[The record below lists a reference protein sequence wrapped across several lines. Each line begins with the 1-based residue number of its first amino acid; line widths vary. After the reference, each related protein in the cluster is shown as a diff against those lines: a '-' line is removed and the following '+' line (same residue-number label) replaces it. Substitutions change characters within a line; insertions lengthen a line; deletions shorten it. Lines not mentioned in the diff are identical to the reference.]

1 MQYKIGKIAKIMGVT
16 PEAIRHYERLGLIVP
31 FKDPETNYRYYTS
44 EQIDQLLYIQ
54 RFSHMGI
61 SLSNIRENILRGN
74 VQTHREMVQQKRN
87 DYVQEI
93 QRLQQ
98 KLMNLDHYI
107 SVLKMTAYCLYN
119 CIYIQRPGIFFIS
132 QEDCLNIKEDAQD
145 SIQFNLFQ
153 KNADLFFQCALIS
166 KEEDDDRKG
175 ISGFGIYEDC
185 AAEIGV
191 SEEFGFSYLPG
202 CAVVIYAF
210 EHNDKR
216 SALTRERIRTFFQ
229 REHLI
234 QKGPVFQRLVYR
246 TFEDHKDANLVEMLM
261 IPYIHQ

>member
-98 KLMNLDHYI
+98 KLMNLDH
-107 SVLKMTAYCLYN
+107 
-119 CIYIQRPGIFFIS
+119 
-132 QEDCLNIKEDAQD
+132 
-145 SIQFNLFQ
+145 
-153 KNADLFFQCALIS
+153 
-166 KEEDDDRKG
+166 
-175 ISGFGIYEDC
+175 
-185 AAEIGV
+185 
-191 SEEFGFSYLPG
+191 
-202 CAVVIYAF
+202 
-210 EHNDKR
+210 
-216 SALTRERIRTFFQ
+216 
-229 REHLI
+229 
-234 QKGPVFQRLVYR
+234 
-246 TFEDHKDANLVEMLM
+246 
-261 IPYIHQ
+261 